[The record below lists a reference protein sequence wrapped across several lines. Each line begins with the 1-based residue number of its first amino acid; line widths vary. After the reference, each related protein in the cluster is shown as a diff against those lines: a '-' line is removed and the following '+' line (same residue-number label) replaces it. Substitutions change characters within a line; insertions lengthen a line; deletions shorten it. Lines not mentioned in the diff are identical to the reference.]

1 MATATSPDM
10 LAGKAVSFRPRSFWL
25 DVLVR
30 LVRTKPLGLVGG
42 IIIIVMLFAAIAAPI
57 IEPYDYKEIVGSE
70 RLKPPSTTYFLG
82 TDNFGRDMFSRIV
95 QGARISLRV
104 GFSTVV
110 ISTIAAA
117 LLGITS
123 AYFGGW
129 ADTIT
134 QRFVDVMQAFP
145 GLILI
150 LTIMAVL
157 GTGINNVVLAIAI
170 FQTVGGSR
178 VIRGAALSVKEM
190 PFIEAEHTLGAG
202 HLRIIL
208 QHILPN
214 VMAPTITLATIGLG
228 SAILAESS
236 LSFLGFGV
244 PPDVPTWGGMLA
256 GTGRRWM
263 LQAWWMAFF
272 PGLVLSLTVYGFN
285 MLGDALRDLLDP
297 RLRGTR

>member
-190 PFIEAEHTLGAG
+190 PFIEAE
-202 HLRIIL
+202 
-208 QHILPN
+208 
-214 VMAPTITLATIGLG
+214 
-228 SAILAESS
+228 
-236 LSFLGFGV
+236 
-244 PPDVPTWGGMLA
+244 
-256 GTGRRWM
+256 
-263 LQAWWMAFF
+263 
-272 PGLVLSLTVYGFN
+272 
-285 MLGDALRDLLDP
+285 
-297 RLRGTR
+297 